1 MWHLLPLADPGPEL
15 PLQLLSP
22 KRSAKVFHLAL
33 CAGLDQVVEI
43 FTAVSPSPSDETQ
56 QVSKALEPCHK
67 CARLARCCA
76 PHLLVS
82 NGQQYVPGSS
92 LARRSACFSVW
103 KLKNSDLVSPSG
115 VLDETQTYRHCYRW
129 EKHVSILLDYLY
141 ISSDEISVS
150 RIIAGKIWFNI
161 SRHQSHII

>member
-1 MWHLLPLADPGPEL
+1 MFGQSVDYINMWHLLPLADPGPEL

-76 PHLLVS
+76 PHLLVQPLQRAAICPWQFS
-82 NGQQYVPGSS
+82 CSTVSLLFRSPRRITRDPGGHHFYFAKSVPHSVRS
-92 LARRSACFSVW
+92 WDSEQEIWSQADPLAAELEITPL
-103 KLKNSDLVSPSG
+103 LK
-115 VLDETQTYRHCYRW
+115 
-129 EKHVSILLDYLY
+129 
-141 ISSDEISVS
+141 
-150 RIIAGKIWFNI
+150 
-161 SRHQSHII
+161 